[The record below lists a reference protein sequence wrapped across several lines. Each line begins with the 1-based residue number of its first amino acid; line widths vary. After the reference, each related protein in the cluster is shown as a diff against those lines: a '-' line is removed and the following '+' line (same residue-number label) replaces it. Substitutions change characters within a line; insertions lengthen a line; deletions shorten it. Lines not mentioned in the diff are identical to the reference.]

1 MPERFYPDS
10 DADNNDE
17 AAPAAVQAEEVVY
30 GPSVL
35 MAALDQIEAMV
46 EEARVV
52 PLSPNVIVNR
62 AAIVDLVSQAREAL
76 PEDLVA
82 ADAVVADADAVLDR
96 ADAAAEVTVAEA
108 NAKAR
113 SILEEA
119 RDKADAML
127 REAVEE
133 SDRKVTGAQ
142 NEAAEI
148 RARTAQE
155 VENMMDSARKE
166 AALAVSQETV
176 LRTAQE
182 EAREVMYDAQTKA
195 GDLRL
200 GADDYAATALSQV
213 TQVLTDLLRRT
224 EAGRRTIAERTGFD
238 HSDMDLSS

>member
-1 MPERFYPDS
+1 MPERFYPES
-10 DADNNDE
+10 DDAEGVN
-17 AAPAAVQAEEVVY
+17 QAETFETGNDAVY

-35 MAALDQIEAMV
+35 MAALNQIEVLV
-46 EEARVV
+46 EEARTV

-62 AAIVDLVSQAREAL
+62 AGVLDLVSQAREAL

-96 ADAAAEVTVAEA
+96 ADATAEVTVAEA

-113 SILEEA
+113 SLIEEA

-133 SDRKVTGAQ
+133 ADRKVLGAQ

-148 RARTAQE
+148 RARTTKE
-155 VENMMDSARKE
+155 VDSMMEDARK
-166 AALAVSQETV
+166 AAARAVSQEV
-176 LRTAQE
+176 VRRTAEE
-182 EAREVMYDAQTKA
+182 EARELLYDAQTKA

-200 GADDYAATALSQV
+200 GADDYAATTLAQV

-238 HSDMDLSS
+238 HTDVDLSS

>member
-1 MPERFYPDS
+1 MPERFYSES
-10 DADNNDE
+10 DNAGPSDNAQNSPPANE
-17 AAPAAVQAEEVVY
+17 AVY

-35 MAALDQIEAMV
+35 MAALNQIEVMV

-62 AAIVDLVSQAREAL
+62 AGILDLVMQGREAL
-76 PEDLVA
+76 PEDLIA

-96 ADAAAEVTVAEA
+96 ADATAEVTVAEA

-113 SILEEA
+113 SVLEEA

-133 SDRKVTGAQ
+133 SDRKVNGAQ
-142 NEAAEI
+142 KEAAEI
-148 RARTAQE
+148 RTRTAQE
-155 VENMMDSARKE
+155 VEAMMESARKE
-166 AALAVSQETV
+166 AALAVSQEVV

-182 EAREVMYDAQTKA
+182 EARELIYQAQTKA

-200 GADDYAATALSQV
+200 GADDYAATALAQV

-238 HSDMDLSS
+238 HSDVDLSS